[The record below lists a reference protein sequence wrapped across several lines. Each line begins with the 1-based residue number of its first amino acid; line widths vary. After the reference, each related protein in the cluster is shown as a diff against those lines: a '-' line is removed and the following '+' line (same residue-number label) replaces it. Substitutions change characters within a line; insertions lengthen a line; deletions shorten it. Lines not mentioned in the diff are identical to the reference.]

1 MPSRSITSARRS
13 LGLLVAVMVAA
24 VSWVANLPTEVEAQT
39 TGCPSVGSNFAD
51 AGPFQTAKQEDANHT
66 YYFPSELGSR
76 GCTKHPVI
84 VWGNGTWTTP
94 DVYDQLLTHFASHG
108 FVVAAA
114 NTSNAGSGVEMRAG
128 LDNLTTFNNTSGNR
142 FYQKLDLSQV
152 GATGHSQGGGG
163 ALEAVKDQRI
173 KTSAPMAPFMGSQT
187 GLQSTDSVL
196 FFSGRNDTWLPP
208 AGVKAR
214 YDQVKGT
221 LAAAYAEHID
231 ANHFVMAA
239 TAGDF
244 RAPLTA
250 WMRWHLMG
258 DSNGRNMFVG
268 ANCGMCTDDAKWPVY
283 EASTALQNLGGG
295 PNPTNPTT
303 PTSGPG
309 PSTTGGG
316 GDCFT
321 ATNAQHAQAGRAWS
335 LVIFAFTRTT
345 NRYLGLTWATT
356 TLRQDAQGA
365 WAPST
370 EPC

>member
-1 MPSRSITSARRS
+1 MSSRSTASARRT
-13 LGLLVAVMVAA
+13 LGLVVAVAVVAVTA
-24 VSWVANLPTEVEAQT
+24 LASTPPKVEAQA
-39 TGCPSVGSNFAD
+39 TGCPASGTTLAD
-51 AGPFQTAKQEDANHT
+51 FGDPGPFPTAKQEDANHT

-76 GCTKHPVI
+76 GCTRHPVI
-84 VWGNGTWTTP
+84 VWGNGTWTNPT
-94 DVYDQLLTHFASHG
+94 VYDQLLTHFASHG

-114 NTSNAGSGVEMRAG
+114 NTSNAGSGIEMRQG
-128 LDNLTTFNNTSGNR
+128 LDNLTTFNNTAGNR
-142 FYQKLDLSQV
+142 FNQKLDLTQV

-173 KTSAPMAPFMGSQT
+173 KTTAPMAPFLGSQT
-187 GLQSTDSVL
+187 GFQPTDTAL

-214 YDQVKGT
+214 YDGVSSP
-221 LAAAYAEHID
+221 AAYAEHID

-258 DSNGRNMFVG
+258 DANARNMFIG
-268 ANCGMCTDDAKWPVY
+268 ATCGMCNDAKWPVF
-283 EASTALQNLGGG
+283 ETNTALEALGTT
-295 PNPTNPTT
+295 PPTT
-303 PTSGPG
+303 NTSGPG
-309 PSTTGGG
+309 TSGPGTSGPGSQ
-316 GDCFT
+316 DCVT

-335 LVIFAFTRTT
+335 FLIFSFSRTT

-356 TLRQDAQGA
+356 SLRRGA
-365 WAPST
+365 DGSWEQSST
-370 EPC
+370 AC

>member
-1 MPSRSITSARRS
+1 MPSRSITSARRT
-13 LGLLVAVMVAA
+13 LGLLVAITVVAA
-24 VSWVANLPTEVEAQT
+24 SWVATLPTEVEAQA
-39 TGCPSVGSNFAD
+39 TGCPTVGSNFAD
-51 AGPFQTAKQEDANHT
+51 AGPFATAKQEDANHT

-76 GCTKHPVI
+76 GCTRHPVI

-94 DVYDQLLTHFASHG
+94 VVYDQLLTHFASHG

-114 NTSNAGSGVEMRAG
+114 NTSNAGSGVEMRQG

-142 FYQKLDLSQV
+142 FYQKLDLTQV

-163 ALEAVKDQRI
+163 ALEAAKDSRI
-173 KTSAPMAPFMGSQT
+173 KTTAPMAPFMGNQI
-187 GLQSTDSVL
+187 GFQPTDTLL

-221 LAAAYAEHID
+221 MAAAYAEHID

-239 TAGDF
+239 SAGDF

-258 DSNGRNMFVG
+258 DPNARNMFVG
-268 ANCGMCTDDAKWPVY
+268 DSCGMCTDDAKWPVY
-283 EASTALQNLGGG
+283 EASASLPSSGG
-295 PNPTNPTT
+295 PGPTNPTT

-335 LVIFAFTRTT
+335 FLIFTYTRTT

-356 TLRQDAQGA
+356 TLRREGESWTQ
-365 WAPST
+365 ST
-370 EPC
+370 QAC